1 MALLDL
7 LSWTAIVATVGLF
20 LSGILQCQQM
30 VTSKSTENIPFLPF
44 LTTNFNCL
52 MWASYGYLKGDMTVI
67 FVNAT
72 GACLQTLY
80 ILCFLYYHKQK
91 ATELR
96 QLLYVVIVA
105 VCLYVYIVYML
116 TGKEERT
123 WYLGKA
129 CIIVTVTMQASPFAA
144 VAEVLRTKSTKSM
157 PFVFSLLI
165 TVVSFIWLCYG
176 YLVKDINI
184 QVPNLSGV
192 VLGLIQLSLFVV
204 FPAQQGSQ
212 QRKM

>member
-1 MALLDL
+1 MSLLDL
-7 LSWTAIVATVGLF
+7 LSWAAIVATVGLF
-20 LSGILQCQQM
+20 LSGLLQCSQM

-52 MWASYGYLKGDMTVI
+52 MWASYGFLKGDTTVI
-67 FVNAT
+67 IVNTT

-80 ILCFLYYHKQK
+80 ILCFLHYHKQK
-91 ATELR
+91 AIALK
-96 QLLYVVIVA
+96 QLVYVVIAA
-105 VCLYVYIVYML
+105 VCLYMYIVFML
-116 TGKEERT
+116 TGTEERT

-144 VAEVLRTKSTKSM
+144 VAEVFRTKSTKSM

-176 YLVKDINI
+176 YLVEDINI
-184 QVPNLSGV
+184 QVPNFSGV
-192 VLGLIQLSLFVV
+192 ILGLIQLSLFVV
-204 FPAQQGSQ
+204 FPTHRASQ
-212 QRKM
+212 QSKM